1 MSESSLGCLARAS
14 QTDNPCIKQTVS
26 SELLMQVVSG
36 PSLGGMQ
43 AKSAIGCSLWFDM
56 RQEGDFG
63 LSVAT
68 LESEDLGPLC

>member
-1 MSESSLGCLARAS
+1 MSESSLGCLARAR

-43 AKSAIGCSLWFDM
+43 AKRAIGCSLWFDM

-63 LSVAT
+63 LAVAT

>member
-1 MSESSLGCLARAS
+1 
-14 QTDNPCIKQTVS
+14 
-26 SELLMQVVSG
+26 MQVVSG

-63 LSVAT
+63 LAVAT